1 MLLPM
6 EVNKKT
12 GFTLIE
18 LLVVTS
24 IIVLMSG
31 LSLAYYNDFTNSKN
45 LTNEQEKVDEALELA
60 QKKAITGDLS
70 PASGCVNFVG
80 YSLDIIPASS
90 TYKLNFCCNP
100 NPSTTKDDADAAC
113 VSNNVAIYTLSN
125 NVTFVAPAVNA
136 KIRFKKLG
144 TGVGLTTNDGNGV
157 YDGEIILKSAANNKC
172 ISITVSASGVIT
184 DFPIA
189 ACP

>member
-1 MLLPM
+1 M
-6 EVNKKT
+6 EVNNKN

-31 LSLAYYNDFTNSKN
+31 LSLAYYNDFTNTKN
-45 LTNEQEKVDEALELA
+45 LNNEQEKVDEALELA

-80 YSLDIIPASS
+80 YSLDIIPSSS

-100 NPSTTKDDADAAC
+100 NPLNTKDDADATC
-113 VSNNVAIYTLSN
+113 VSNNVATYILSN

-144 TGVGLTTNDGNGV
+144 TGVGLTTNNGNGV
-157 YDGEIILKSAANNKC
+157 YDGGIILKSPGSNKC
-172 ISITVSASGVIT
+172 ASVTVSSSGVIT
-184 DFPIA
+184 DFPVT